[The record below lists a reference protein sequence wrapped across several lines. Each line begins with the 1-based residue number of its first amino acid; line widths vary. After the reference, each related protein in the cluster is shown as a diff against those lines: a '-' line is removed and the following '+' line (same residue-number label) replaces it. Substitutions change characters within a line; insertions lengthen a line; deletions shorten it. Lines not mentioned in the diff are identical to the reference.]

1 MWSPARGN
9 RPIRRTIIGN
19 VAPVSNT
26 AQSGRVQNSD
36 AQHSPSIVA
45 ISAGRT
51 STIRRGTREVTTAFV
66 KSPLSGPVDVGVLG
80 IGGDEHVYEHHGGP
94 DMALLAYPFEH
105 YDHWRAC
112 GLDLPPVAAMAEN
125 LTTTGLVET
134 EVAIGDVFTIGTATV
149 QVTQPRSPCHKLA
162 ARFGRRSLP
171 VEMQTT
177 GYTGFLLRVL
187 EPGQITA
194 GDAVVAGGNTADDV
208 VTIAEAG
215 RILNVDRHDVEG
227 ARRLLAI
234 AELGSATRRTL
245 TARVDA
251 GGQHGEDADRLYSDL
266 V

>member
-9 RPIRRTIIGN
+9 RPMSRTIIGN
-19 VAPVSNT
+19 VATVSNT
-26 AQSGRVQNSD
+26 SQSGRAQNLD
-36 AQHSPSIVA
+36 AQHSPSVVA
-45 ISAGRT
+45 VSAGRT

-134 EVAIGDVFTIGTATV
+134 EVAIGDVFTIGTASV

-187 EPGQITA
+187 EPGQIAA
-194 GDAVVAGGNTADDV
+194 GDTVVAAGNTANDV
-208 VTIAEAG
+208 VTIADAG
-215 RILNVDRHDVEG
+215 RILNVDRHDVDG

-245 TARVDA
+245 MARVDA
-251 GGQHGEDADRLYSDL
+251 GGYHGDDADRLYSDL